1 MQKSW
6 ICKPKAWEGR
16 EREDGKQGAPA
27 VGAVSEVQPG
37 PLPHAHGSVCSLGR
51 STWWLQA
58 RRDTFRAVAAAEGR
72 EGKDIQE
79 ESWRRRLSGDPGKEC
94 DQTEMSQHADPR
106 HTCDT
111 MAEWLQTRFSGS
123 DDLILVLLWAAL

>member
-51 STWWLQA
+51 RTWWLQA
-58 RRDTFRAVAAAEGR
+58 RRDTFRAAAAAEGR

-79 ESWRRRLSGDPGKEC
+79 ESWRRRLSGDPGKEW
-94 DQTEMSQHADPR
+94 TKPR
-106 HTCDT
+106 CHSMLIQGTPVT
-111 MAEWLQTRFSGS
+111 LWPNGYKPGS
-123 DDLILVLLWAAL
+123 LGQMT